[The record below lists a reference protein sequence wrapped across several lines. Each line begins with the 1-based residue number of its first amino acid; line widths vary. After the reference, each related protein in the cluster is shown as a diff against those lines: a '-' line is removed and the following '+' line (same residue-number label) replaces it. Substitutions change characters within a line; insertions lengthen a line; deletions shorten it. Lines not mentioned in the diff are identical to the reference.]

1 MWKVLITDST
11 YSYDPDQDRWTLV
24 QPMHSKRLGVGV
36 VVINRLLYAIG
47 GFDGNERLAS
57 VECYHPENNE
67 WSYLPPLKTGRSGAG
82 NLAFSTLYLPH
93 TYSLIRWLCIVI
105 QVLLPLIS
113 ISMSWADSMAHGN
126 WPLWSA
132 MTQIMRH
139 GTWLLQSRSP
149 EVLSP

>member
-1 MWKVLITDST
+1 MWKVLITGST

-82 NLAFSTLYLPH
+82 NLAFLTLYLP
-93 TYSLIRWLCIVI
+93 YILILSFSVCP
-105 QVLLPLIS
+105 LLFRCCC
-113 ISMSWADSMAHGN
+113 H
-126 WPLWSA
+126 
-132 MTQIMRH
+132 
-139 GTWLLQSRSP
+139 
-149 EVLSP
+149 

>member
-67 WSYLPPLKTGRSGAG
+67 WSYLPSLKTGRSGAG
-82 NLAFSTLYLPH
+82 NFALSTVYLLY
-93 TYSLIRWLCIVI
+93 TYSLFLCVCALLIRCCC
-105 QVLLPLIS
+105 
-113 ISMSWADSMAHGN
+113 H
-126 WPLWSA
+126 
-132 MTQIMRH
+132 
-139 GTWLLQSRSP
+139 
-149 EVLSP
+149 